1 MQDRIKRAMLKDKGS
16 AMKPRIVM
24 FFVVLVFLFSGCYQ
38 GYVQFL
44 PPEPELVYTPSLREF
59 MINHISPKIVLRV
72 PNPEMV
78 ATESGNNDLLYAA
91 IEEELIKAGF
101 QVSDRAL
108 FEEIMSRSDDKISY
122 VEMSRRTN
130 TDMILELVKLD
141 TDVSYKTNKFYTY
154 EGEQRL
160 FPDNG
165 SVSAF
170 GAKVTFRFILIQNNE
185 LAGHFTFHYAPCPDG
200 CAVEV
205 SLNSA
210 YLQKESY
217 SYEGISYQT
226 VETDA
231 LEEFVRAATR
241 DLIFR
246 LESLRDKA

>member
-1 MQDRIKRAMLKDKGS
+1 
-16 AMKPRIVM
+16 MKPRIGI
-24 FFVVLVFLFSGCYQ
+24 FLVVLASLFGGCYQ
-38 GYVQFL
+38 GYVQFV
-44 PPEPELVYTPSLREF
+44 PPEPEMVYTPSLKEF
-59 MINHISPKIVLRV
+59 IKNHTSPKIVLRV
-72 PNPEMV
+72 PNPELV

-122 VEMSRRTN
+122 MEMSRRTN

-141 TDVSYKTNKFYTY
+141 TDVTYKTNKFYTY

-160 FPDNG
+160 FPDSA

-200 CAVEV
+200 CTVEV
-205 SLNSA
+205 SPNSA
-210 YLQKESY
+210 YLKKEAT

-226 VETDA
+226 VEKDA

-241 DLIFR
+241 DLISR
-246 LESLRDKA
+246 LESLRDMI

>member
-1 MQDRIKRAMLKDKGS
+1 MLKDKGGT
-16 AMKPRIVM
+16 MKTRISI
-24 FFVVLVFLFSGCYQ
+24 FLGVLVSLFTGCYQ
-38 GYVQFL
+38 GYVQFM
-44 PPEPELVYTPSLREF
+44 PPEPEIVQTPGLKEF
-59 MINHISPKIVLRV
+59 MNSHTSPKIVLRV
-72 PNPEMV
+72 PNPELV

-108 FEEIMSRSDDKISY
+108 FEEIISRSDDKINY

-141 TDVSYKTNKFYTY
+141 TDVAYKTNKFYTY

-160 FPDNG
+160 FPDNV
-165 SVSAF
+165 SVSAL
-170 GAKVTFRFILIQNNE
+170 GAKVTFRLILIQNNE

-205 SLNSA
+205 SPGSA
-210 YLQKESY
+210 YLRKENP

-231 LEEFVRAATR
+231 LEEFIRAATR

-246 LESLRDKA
+246 LESLRERR